1 MWQQLSVYPMG
12 LTKTYSG
19 IYYDCNNNNKCSK
32 KISNSMKQNK
42 MVLINKTFKK
52 NKTTWYQTA
61 DLYWSGQ
68 KNPRYLL
75 AVQVHHPVIHL
86 RSCKDHSQKKKAW
99 SKINITLGGSFS
111 IKFTEKPLTIFT
123 KGYILSN
130 WRVLNKPLA
139 FILQICYK
147 FLSNKMG
154 VGKYQTMHLSNKID
168 LSRMLHQDYFWFLK
182 YKFKNL
188 SFPVFNSCIEFQ
200 IILLVLCVL
209 FPLLC
214 SKYYWF
220 SNVSSCA

>member
-1 MWQQLSVYPMG
+1 M
-12 LTKTYSG
+12 
-19 IYYDCNNNNKCSK
+19 
-32 KISNSMKQNK
+32 ISNSWP
-42 MVLINKTFKK
+42 LLERAKK
-52 NKTTWYQTA
+52 N
-61 DLYWSGQ
+61 
-68 KNPRYLL
+68 RYLL

-188 SFPVFNSCIEFQ
+188 SFPVFNSSIEFQ